1 MHDDSSETEE
11 EEEPAMSDSNED
23 AESIISNE
31 DDITSTSETEDGED
45 SWDEI
50 VNHAFEDCQLDY
62 EEKVKYLMESE
73 DLDKTTAQI
82 KAFKELRPLYR
93 KAIMRYFV
101 EKMIWFNEIKQD
113 RIFNAI
119 KKTALNLKQEEDYG
133 IEEAWKYS
141 ASKRKYLFD
150 EILKQYVPPEVSD
163 TEQMD
168 TDDEEDENI
177 QTLAWFLPSE
187 QF

>member
-1 MHDDSSETEE
+1 MHDDSSEE

-93 KAIMRYFV
+93 KATMRYFV

-119 KKTALNLKQEEDYG
+119 KKTALNLKQEEAYG

-168 TDDEEDENI
+168 TDDEEDESI